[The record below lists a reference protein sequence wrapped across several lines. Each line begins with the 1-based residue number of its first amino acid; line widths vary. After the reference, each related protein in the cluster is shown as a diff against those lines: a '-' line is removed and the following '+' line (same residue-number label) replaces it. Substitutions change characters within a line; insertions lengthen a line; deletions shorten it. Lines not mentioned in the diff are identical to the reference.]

1 LRPGKRRQR
10 LLEEIIVTHK
20 LAFIGFGTVGQGLA
34 EILRDKGDTLRDT
47 LDFGPQIVAV
57 SDLLKGAVYHPDGLD
72 IAKLLEVVQT
82 TGRLDGY
89 PDSPGLERGWD
100 SLKTIRESNADSIV
114 EVSYTDIKTG
124 QPAIDHCR
132 AAFESGK
139 NVVMSNKGPIALA
152 YAELSAL
159 AREKGVRWGFEGTVM
174 SGTPALRMPLTAL
187 AGNEI
192 SEIRGIFNGTTNYIL
207 TRMEEELEYE
217 DALKQAQELGYA
229 ETDPTADVE
238 GYDALGKVV
247 ILANVIMNA
256 PLTIED
262 VPCQG
267 ISHLTMRDI
276 MQVKAEGKRWKLI
289 GRIKKEGDRVA
300 ASVGPEMVPSTD
312 PLAGIMGATNAIT
325 YECDLA
331 GPITLVGAGAGRV
344 ETGYSLLID
353 LINIERGGL

>member
-1 LRPGKRRQR
+1 
-10 LLEEIIVTHK
+10 LEEIIVTHK

-34 EILRDKGDTLRDT
+34 EILRDKGDILRDT
-47 LDFGPQIVAV
+47 IAFEAQVVAV
-57 SDLLKGAVYHPDGLD
+57 SDLLKGAVYHPEGLD
-72 IAKLLEVVQT
+72 LAKLLAVVQA
-82 TGRLDGY
+82 TGQLDDY

-100 SLKTIRESNADSIV
+100 SFKTIRQSNADSIV
-114 EVSYTDIKTG
+114 EVSYTDIETG

-139 NVVMSNKGPIALA
+139 NVVMSNKGPVALA
-152 YAELSAL
+152 YAELSTL
-159 AREKGVRWGFEGTVM
+159 AKQNGVRWAFEGTVM

-207 TRMEEELEYE
+207 TQMEEEMEYE
-217 DALKQAQELGYA
+217 AALKQAQELGYA
-229 ETDPTADVE
+229 EADPTADVE

-247 ILANVIMNA
+247 ILANVIMST
-256 PLTIED
+256 PLRKED

-267 ISHLTMRDI
+267 ISHLTVKDVI
-276 MQVKAEGKRWKLI
+276 EAKAEGKRWKLI
-289 GRIKKEGDRVA
+289 GRVKKEGDRVI
-300 ASVGPEMVPSTD
+300 ASVGPEKVRWSD
-312 PLAGIMGATNAIT
+312 PLAGVMGAMNAIT

-331 GPITLVGAGAGRV
+331 GPVTLVGAGAGRL

-353 LINIERGGL
+353 LINIERGSL